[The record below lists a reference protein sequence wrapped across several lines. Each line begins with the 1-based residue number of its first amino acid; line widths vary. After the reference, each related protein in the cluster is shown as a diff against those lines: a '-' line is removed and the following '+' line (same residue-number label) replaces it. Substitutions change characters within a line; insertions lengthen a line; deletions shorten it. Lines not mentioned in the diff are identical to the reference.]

1 MASRLQTDIQTS
13 THTVIQTDIHTYIM
27 ENGAKQTL
35 GQDEASREAG
45 LEAMEIGVDAMEN
58 GAKQT
63 LG

>member
-1 MASRLQTDIQTS
+1 MEIGVDA
-13 THTVIQTDIHTYIM
+13 M

-45 LEAMEIGVDAMEN
+45 LEAMEIGVDAMES

>member
-1 MASRLQTDIQTS
+1 MALMLWK
-13 THTVIQTDIHTYIM
+13 M
-27 ENGAKQTL
+27 EQNRHL
-35 GQDEASREAG
+35 ASREAG

>member
-1 MASRLQTDIQTS
+1 
-13 THTVIQTDIHTYIM
+13 M
-27 ENGAKQTL
+27 EIGVEAKQTL

-45 LEAMEIGVDAMEN
+45 LEAGLGKSMEIGVDAMEN